1 MGKTKK
7 KNFRGGVD
15 KPYPNL
21 ADQIVGD
28 HVVTKRNKE
37 PKIRIRQDENEE
49 VMLIYIIHLL

>member
-7 KNFRGGVD
+7 KNFRGGID

-28 HVVTKRNKE
+28 HIVSKKNKE
-37 PKIRIRQDENEE
+37 PKIRIRQDENDE
-49 VMLIYIIHLL
+49 VIL